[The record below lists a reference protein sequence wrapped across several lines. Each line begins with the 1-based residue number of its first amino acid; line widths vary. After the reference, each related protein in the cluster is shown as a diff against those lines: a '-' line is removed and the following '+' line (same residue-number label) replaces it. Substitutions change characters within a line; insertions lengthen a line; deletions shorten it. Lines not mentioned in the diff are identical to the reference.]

1 MFNLITEF
9 KPVKELKSGACPFL
23 VMAGFCEQG
32 FECVSFV
39 CICVYRFFGFFLN
52 LKLSFYSL
60 WNYCNKTNCLFS
72 IDVNE
77 VWYTVVLFSFFFF
90 DCLYKLNST
99 YHAAVC

>member
-39 CICVYRFFGFFLN
+39 CICVYKFFGFF
-52 LKLSFYSL
+52 
-60 WNYCNKTNCLFS
+60 
-72 IDVNE
+72 
-77 VWYTVVLFSFFFF
+77 
-90 DCLYKLNST
+90 
-99 YHAAVC
+99 

>member
-39 CICVYRFFGFFLN
+39 CICVYRFFVFFLN

-60 WNYCNKTNCLFS
+60 WNYCNKANCLFS

-90 DCLYKLNST
+90 
-99 YHAAVC
+99 